1 MAQTRA
7 TSTNQ
12 YLDLVQYRPVK
23 KLGCLYSRSLSILQK
38 DSNDCDK
45 IGLSLPPITTT
56 AAPPCG
62 RSFAFKSCI
71 LTSQPSQTVQA
82 DCNVLQRRIL
92 EQFPRPCKIIRQK
105 SRQKTSD
112 SILPVPILEV
122 GEQTRDEPQ
131 GYVDIGPT
139 AQAVSEASSSRAP
152 TNTASTPF
160 GVGIAKNNL
169 SLATFI
175 SITVYPSAGLWRGLR
190 HHRVDFKRPRL
201 S

>member
-1 MAQTRA
+1 MNLSQNDAWVIFMAQTRTA
-7 TSTNQ
+7 STNQ
-12 YLDLVQYRPVK
+12 HLDLVQYRPVK

-38 DSNDCDK
+38 DSNDGDK
-45 IGLSLPPITTT
+45 IGLSLPLVTTT

-62 RSFAFKSCI
+62 RSFAFKSRI

-92 EQFPRPCKIIRQK
+92 EQFL
-105 SRQKTSD
+105 TAV
-112 SILPVPILEV
+112 ILPVPILEV

-169 SLATFI
+169 SPAAFI
-175 SITVYPSAGLWRGLR
+175 STTVYPSAGSRRGSE
-190 HHRVDFKRPRL
+190 HHCVDFKRSRL